1 MEDGPGPGEQGV
13 QGTGHMRT
21 SGWERRKAG
30 DLALQRG
37 SGLGR
42 VRAMRMEDS
51 PEERSS
57 VIQGTHQQVWIVVPI
72 HVQATRQGVAKA
84 LYAHGLTFQH
94 LQDQTVSPSPIIPSL
109 CLRHPLLPGPLG
121 PPTPISSPQPLP
133 SPGMA
138 W

>member
-1 MEDGPGPGEQGV
+1 MGMQ
-13 QGTGHMRT
+13 
-21 SGWERRKAG
+21 
-30 DLALQRG
+30 
-37 SGLGR
+37 
-42 VRAMRMEDS
+42 DS

-109 CLRHPLLPGPLG
+109 CL
-121 PPTPISSPQPLP
+121 PQPLP
-133 SPGMA
+133 SGSTHTHFLTPTPPLTWDGLVTTPRLLP